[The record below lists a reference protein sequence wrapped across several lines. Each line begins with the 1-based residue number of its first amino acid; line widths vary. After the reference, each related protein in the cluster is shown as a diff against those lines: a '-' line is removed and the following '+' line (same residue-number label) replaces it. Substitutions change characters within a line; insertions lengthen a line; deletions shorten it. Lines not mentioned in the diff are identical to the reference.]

1 MQIYYQRIETL
12 PDYVAWVRCNPE
24 DRSQVEEMFPKDK
37 YELLI
42 AVQPNYDPITCS
54 QQVLYNPPAPAWGL
68 DVWKK
73 EDDGRYTELS
83 TRENPQR

>member
-12 PDYVAWVRCNPE
+12 PDYVAWVQCNPE
-24 DRSQVEEMFPKDK
+24 DRNQVEEMFPKDK

-54 QQVLYNPPAPAWGL
+54 QQVLYNPPAPTWGL